1 MRTEYRKQKAK
12 AEFVNYLIETW
23 KNKLAVVAMVM
34 AGVLGMVV
42 CDNALALMGFLIIG
56 IPLFFTKKDR
66 FN

>member
-12 AEFVNYLIETW
+12 AKFVNYLIETW

-34 AGVLGMVV
+34 AGVLGVVV
-42 CDNALALMGFLIIG
+42 CDNALALIGFLIIG
-56 IPLFFTKKDR
+56 VPLFLTKKNR